1 MLGLLWFLQRRVA
14 KTQARKRDAEPI
26 TVLGR
31 QGIGPKAQLVV
42 VQTDDARYVLG
53 VTEHGVSVVDR
64 LPVRAEPS
72 VAGGASSAMAQRDAD
87 AAEFDRIL
95 AAAAFTGALGT
106 TGTTGTT
113 GTPGAPGTTGAP
125 ALTDT
130 PGTSAHAG
138 TSSLTGTPASAIP
151 GASTDGTAL
160 RRRVRHRNDPLR
172 GSILSPDTW
181 RQTAEALRRAR

>member
-14 KTQARKRDAEPI
+14 KTQSRKRDAEPI

-31 QGIGPKAQLVV
+31 QGLGAKAQLVV
-42 VQTDDARYVLG
+42 VQTEDARYVLG

-64 LPVRAEPS
+64 LPLRPEP
-72 VAGGASSAMAQRDAD
+72 AAPPTGPAPRDAAAD
-87 AAEFDRIL
+87 AAEFERIL
-95 AAAAFTGALGT
+95 AAAA
-106 TGTTGTT
+106 
-113 GTPGAPGTTGAP
+113 
-125 ALTDT
+125 
-130 PGTSAHAG
+130 
-138 TSSLTGTPASAIP
+138 LTGTPATPATSGTPATPALTGTPARPATP
-151 GASTDGTAL
+151 GDGTEL

>member
-64 LPVRAEPS
+64 LPLRAEPP
-72 VAGGASSAMAQRDAD
+72 ATGGASSAMAQRDAD

-95 AAAAFTGALGT
+95 AAAAITG
-106 TGTTGTT
+106 
-113 GTPGAPGTTGAP
+113 
-125 ALTDT
+125 
-130 PGTSAHAG
+130 PGTSASALPG
-138 TSSLTGTPASAIP
+138 TSASALPGTSASAIP

>member
-14 KTQARKRDAEPI
+14 KTQARKRDTEPI

-31 QGIGPKAQLVV
+31 QGIGAKAQLVV
-42 VQTDDARYVLG
+42 VQTEDARYVLG

-64 LPVRAEPS
+64 LPVRPEPP
-72 VAGGASSAMAQRDAD
+72 SSAPASGPAPRDAAAD

-95 AAAAFTGALGT
+95 AAAA
-106 TGTTGTT
+106 
-113 GTPGAPGTTGAP
+113 
-125 ALTDT
+125 
-130 PGTSAHAG
+130 
-138 TSSLTGTPASAIP
+138 LTGTPSF
-151 GASTDGTAL
+151 SGTATPATPGTAPQGGGADAPEL

>member
-106 TGTTGTT
+106 TGTTGT
-113 GTPGAPGTTGAP
+113 PGAP

>member
-1 MLGLLWFLQRRVA
+1 MLGLLWFLQRRVS
-14 KTQARKRDAEPI
+14 KTQARRRDAEAI

-64 LPVRAEPS
+64 LPVRPAVDEQDHTGDT
-72 VAGGASSAMAQRDAD
+72 AAATTDD
-87 AAEFDRIL
+87 AEFDRIL
-95 AAAAFTGALGT
+95 AAAA
-106 TGTTGTT
+106 
-113 GTPGAPGTTGAP
+113 
-125 ALTDT
+125 LT
-130 PGTSAHAG
+130 S
-138 TSSLTGTPASAIP
+138 TPAVSAAP
-151 GASTDGTAL
+151 PEL

>member
-1 MLGLLWFLQRRVA
+1 M
-14 KTQARKRDAEPI
+14 
-26 TVLGR
+26 LGR

-64 LPVRAEPS
+64 LPLRPEPS
-72 VAGGASSAMAQRDAD
+72 ASEEARPPATRTAD
-87 AAEFDRIL
+87 DAEFDRIL
-95 AAAAFTGALGT
+95 AAAAVTS
-106 TGTTGTT
+106 
-113 GTPGAPGTTGAP
+113 TPPVVSPAPE
-125 ALTDT
+125 
-130 PGTSAHAG
+130 
-138 TSSLTGTPASAIP
+138 
-151 GASTDGTAL
+151 L

>member
-1 MLGLLWFLQRRVA
+1 M
-14 KTQARKRDAEPI
+14 
-26 TVLGR
+26 LGR

-64 LPVRAEPS
+64 LPLRPEPS
-72 VAGGASSAMAQRDAD
+72 ESGEARPPVARTAD
-87 AAEFDRIL
+87 DAEFDRIL
-95 AAAAFTGALGT
+95 AAAA
-106 TGTTGTT
+106 
-113 GTPGAPGTTGAP
+113 
-125 ALTDT
+125 LT
-130 PGTSAHAG
+130 S
-138 TSSLTGTPASAIP
+138 TPAAVSPAP
-151 GASTDGTAL
+151 EL

>member
-14 KTQARKRDAEPI
+14 KTQARRRDAEAI

-64 LPVRAEPS
+64 LPVRPDPAEDGTP
-72 VAGGASSAMAQRDAD
+72 AGDTAPATGDT
-87 AAEFDRIL
+87 EFDRIL
-95 AAAAFTGALGT
+95 AASALTGGPAAD
-106 TGTTGTT
+106 
-113 GTPGAPGTTGAP
+113 TPAPG
-125 ALTDT
+125 
-130 PGTSAHAG
+130 
-138 TSSLTGTPASAIP
+138 
-151 GASTDGTAL
+151 L
-160 RRRVRHRNDPLR
+160 RRRVRHRADPLR

>member
-1 MLGLLWFLQRRVA
+1 M
-14 KTQARKRDAEPI
+14 
-26 TVLGR
+26 LGR

-64 LPVRAEPS
+64 LPLRPEPAEPAES
-72 VAGGASSAMAQRDAD
+72 EEGRSPATRTAD
-87 AAEFDRIL
+87 DAEFDRIL
-95 AAAAFTGALGT
+95 AAAAL
-106 TGTTGTT
+106 
-113 GTPGAPGTTGAP
+113 
-125 ALTDT
+125 
-130 PGTSAHAG
+130 TSAP
-138 TSSLTGTPASAIP
+138 PAVSPAP
-151 GASTDGTAL
+151 EL

>member
-14 KTQARKRDAEPI
+14 KTQSRKRDAEPI

-31 QGIGPKAQLVV
+31 QGLGAKAQLVV
-42 VQTDDARYVLG
+42 VQTEDARYVLG

-64 LPVRAEPS
+64 LPLRPEP
-72 VAGGASSAMAQRDAD
+72 AAPPTGPAPRDAAAD
-87 AAEFDRIL
+87 AAEFERIL
-95 AAAAFTGALGT
+95 AAAA
-106 TGTTGTT
+106 
-113 GTPGAPGTTGAP
+113 
-125 ALTDT
+125 
-130 PGTSAHAG
+130 
-138 TSSLTGTPASAIP
+138 LTGTPATSGTPATPALPAAP
-151 GASTDGTAL
+151 GDGTPGDRTPGDGTEL

>member
-1 MLGLLWFLQRRVA
+1 M
-14 KTQARKRDAEPI
+14 
-26 TVLGR
+26 LGR

-64 LPVRAEPS
+64 LPLRPEPAESEEGHP
-72 VAGGASSAMAQRDAD
+72 AATRTAD
-87 AAEFDRIL
+87 DAEFDRIL
-95 AAAAFTGALGT
+95 AAAALTS
-106 TGTTGTT
+106 
-113 GTPGAPGTTGAP
+113 TPPAVGPAPE
-125 ALTDT
+125 
-130 PGTSAHAG
+130 
-138 TSSLTGTPASAIP
+138 
-151 GASTDGTAL
+151 L